1 MFTHLSN
8 NLGWNDTAG
17 KTFTF
22 TKTKRFTTPAVSICY
37 YSMKFAIG
45 CSS

>member
-17 KTFTF
+17 RTFTF
-22 TKTKRFTTPAVSICY
+22 TKTKRFTTPAVSIY
-37 YSMKFAIG
+37 LLINVNSTG
-45 CSS
+45 CSP